1 MGYRIAKG
9 EKLED
14 VIASMNEAAEGINTV
29 KVIKNLS
36 ETMNISAPLVH
47 IIHKVIFENY
57 PLEQGIKILMRLNAG
72 FDVSF

>member
-1 MGYRIAKG
+1 
-9 EKLED
+9 
-14 VIASMNEAAEGINTV
+14 
-29 KVIKNLS
+29 
-36 ETMNISAPLVH
+36 MNISAPLVH